1 MLKQILVSTDHIG
14 FKYTTFFFI
23 LGWTFNTSKT
33 MDCISFHL
41 QDNMENYLKRWR
53 MIYIM
58 KWSNILH
65 TLPYY
70 VVLVLCIELE

>member
-1 MLKQILVSTDHIG
+1 MYH
-14 FKYTTFFFI
+14 FFFFI
-23 LGWTFNTSKT
+23 LGWIFNTLKEWT
-33 MDCISFHL
+33 LFVSFHL

-58 KWSNILH
+58 RWSTILH

-70 VVLVLCIELE
+70 VALVLCIELQ